1 MTTIEKTPAGSFA
14 WMELATSD
22 QAAAKRFY
30 TSLFG
35 WEANDSP
42 MGPDAVYTMFFL
54 GGRQAGAA
62 FTMSPQ
68 EAAAIPP
75 HWQLYVAVDN
85 ADPSA
90 RRAEELGAKT
100 VMAPFDVM
108 TFGRMAVLEDPTGA
122 YFSLWQARDHKGMA
136 VVAEPGAFCWAD
148 LQTRDRE
155 KAMQFY
161 TGLFGWEFLP
171 GKDKDASGYL
181 HIRNGEQ
188 YIGGLPAAETLPPH
202 VPPHWLPYIQ
212 TADCTGQASTAK
224 GLGAKILLPP
234 TTIEGSLRFSVLS
247 DPQGAVFAFF
257 EPQHA

>member
-1 MTTIEKTPAGSFA
+1 MTTLDKIPAGNFA

-62 FTMSPQ
+62 FTMSR
-68 EAAAIPP
+68 EELAGSPP
-75 HWQLYVAVDN
+75 HWQLYIAVDD
-85 ADPSA
+85 ADATA

-108 TFGRMAVLEDPTGA
+108 TVGRMAVLEDPTGA
-122 YFSLWQARDHKGMA
+122 YFSLWQPRDHKGMA

-155 KAMQFY
+155 KAQQFY

-171 GKDKDASGYL
+171 GKDKDAEGYL
-181 HIRNGEQ
+181 HIRNGEE
-188 YIGGLPAAETLPPH
+188 YIGGLPPAGTLPPH
-202 VPPHWLPYIQ
+202 LPPHWLPYIQ
-212 TADCTGQASTAK
+212 SADCTGQSATAEE
-224 GLGAKILLPP
+224 LSAKILLPP
-234 TTIEGSLRFSVLS
+234 TIVEGSLKFSVLS
-247 DPQGAVFAFF
+247 DPQGAVFALF
-257 EPQHA
+257 EPRHA